1 MVCPWETS
9 YVQDEQLYEEAKTF
23 SELIESG
30 EVETA
35 ADTELQSCETRK
47 VVHRVMM
54 KNSLQWNKNQG
65 GVMPPQTGIAM
76 DNVQKFMAAFRG
88 FDGAH
93 GQTIITGGHV
103 NGKSEAKTRII
114 REPITAEKS
123 KNTSMV
129 EKVLVVFLSMLTISA
144 LSVVLI
150 LTPILD
156 HADLVGKC
164 RQLDIPGVVCR
175 SKSGGAHIY
184 FFIDGEIP
192 AADMRDKLSEIAA
205 VLGRNAEI
213 FPKQEKLLV
222 ERGDVGNAINL
233 PIMMSNA
240 LSVPRSQTREKALTA
255 VSAMVRK
262 SRVKHLASLCLSK
275 FRAAVKYLSKL
286 RRA

>member
-1 MVCPWETS
+1 MF
-9 YVQDEQLYEEAKTF
+9 KTNNCMKKQKPLVNLL
-23 SELIESG
+23 SQERLRLRLIQNFR
-30 EVETA
+30 A
-35 ADTELQSCETRK
+35 QETRK

-150 LTPILD
+150 LTPIALD

-192 AADMRDKLSEIAA
+192 AADMQDKLSEIAA
-205 VLGRNAEI
+205 VLGQVTQKY
-213 FPKQEKLLV
+213 FPSRKNSLSKEAMSETLSTF
-222 ERGDVGNAINL
+222 

-240 LSVPRSQTREKALTA
+240 LSVPRSQTRERLY
-255 VSAMVRK
+255 SSFCNGGK